1 MTKTKTTISKK
12 KKSTKKLNFKN
23 FFIFTIIFATLVASL
38 PNLFSTDKS
47 ASAIENEAYCTSSA
61 CRAAN
66 ARRPGGGAVHAC
78 PVAGSDRFLR
88 PLQSG
93 GCCPAA
99 GRRGD
104 GPAGGGP
111 RASCYPTRAR

>member
-61 CRAAN
+61 CRAAKKAENEAVAKANEASKEKWN
-66 ARRPGGGAVHAC
+66 ACNRKSAC
-78 PVAGSDRFLR
+78 MRLE
-88 PLQSG
+88 LKL
-93 GCCPAA
+93 
-99 GRRGD
+99 
-104 GPAGGGP
+104 
-111 RASCYPTRAR
+111 TRLKLKTLN